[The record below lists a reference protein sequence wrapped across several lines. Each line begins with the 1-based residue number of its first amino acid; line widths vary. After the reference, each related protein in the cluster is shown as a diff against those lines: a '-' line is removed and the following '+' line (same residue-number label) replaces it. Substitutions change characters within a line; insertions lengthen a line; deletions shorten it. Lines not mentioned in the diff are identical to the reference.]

1 MFCDIE
7 TEKEK
12 MEDLIFSIN
21 STMPIF
27 IMMIFGMIFRK
38 IGLMDENFTKKTNAF
53 VFKVTLPC
61 LLFNDLSKEDF
72 VSVWNGKFVFF
83 CFAVTLISIL
93 IAMIVSL
100 PLKKRGDKG
109 EFIQAAYRS
118 SAAILG
124 IAFIENIY
132 GNAGMAPMMIIGSVP
147 LYNIMAVLVLSFTQP
162 GTEKMDASVLK
173 KTLKGIATN
182 PIILGIIIG
191 LLWSLLKLP
200 RPTLLAKT
208 ISNFAVMTTPLGIL
222 SMGAAFNFEAA
233 AGKLKAAIVAS
244 VIKIVGLAAVFLPIA
259 IHFGFREDELVA
271 ILVMLGSPTTVSSYI
286 MAKNMGHDGTL
297 TANAVAITTLGCAV
311 TLTLWLFIL
320 KSRGFI

>member
-1 MFCDIE
+1 
-7 TEKEK
+7 

-27 IMMIFGMIFRK
+27 IMMIFGMFFRK

-61 LLFNDLSKEDF
+61 LLFNDLAKEDF

-83 CFAVTLISIL
+83 CFAVTIISIL
-93 IAMIVSL
+93 IAVIFSA

-147 LYNIMAVLVLSFTQP
+147 LYNAMAVLVLSFTQP

-182 PIILGIIIG
+182 PIILGIVIG

-208 ISNFAVMTTPLGIL
+208 VSNFAVMTTPLGIL

-233 AGKLKAAIVAS
+233 AGKLKPAVVAS
-244 VIKIVGLAAVFLPIA
+244 VIKIIGLAAVFLPIA

-297 TANAVAITTLGCAV
+297 TANVVAITTLGCAV